1 MGLGTSNGSIGKP
14 GGIGQKLHDW
24 IVYVLQWYMQTP
36 VGKFWLA
43 VRENVFGFVKD
54 VQPDMAKQLVT
65 MLENMPVPSSRLF
78 AKILST
84 VIGGTITPETA
95 IGYTLVK
102 ELIDNP
108 GNVVPI
114 LNKAFE
120 STLLVERAKAQALG
134 KLITETTLKP
144 VVLMSQNDD
153 DVEATMYEMVGTVTS
168 IMIAVQAFGIVAE
181 IVGVGQIQS
190 VAMMLAKAVDSLDLQ
205 GITRRAL
212 APVFS
217 SGFDEFGR
225 KFYNK
230 RFRPRD
236 WSLSETTQLYALRE
250 LSKGEVANLLQM
262 EGYKDADIDKA
273 LRLAERRI
281 TPSDILSALALNVVD
296 VAAASKLLYAVGYGM
311 DAIEFI
317 LKLHDAET
325 RRDDLNAVSSIA
337 LKAYNNHLISE
348 AQFRTMRANGN
359 VPQERINIE
368 VQLAKLQAET
378 DRKELSIGNIKAAY
392 KNGVL
397 AKQEAS
403 GYLLAQEL
411 DGASITILL
420 STWDEELR
428 PKAVRLNKSTIVAAY
443 SANVIDRQGA
453 KDKLISIG
461 WNIGDAELILQIADR
476 NRKTDTKEL
485 SEYSIL
491 SALNSGIITYTQ
503 AKERLMAIGYS
514 DADAIIRLQLAT
526 IAPPA
531 MVKMM
536 TKTEIINLYEKGFY
550 TFSDAVANLIEIGYD
565 NTTAEMV
572 IIANASTIKTT
583 TDPL

>member
-1 MGLGTSNGSIGKP
+1 MGLGTSSGSVGKP
-14 GGIGQKLHDW
+14 GGIGSKIHEW
-24 IVYVLQWYMQTP
+24 IIYVLQWYLQTS

-43 VRENVFGFVKD
+43 VRENLFGFVKD
-54 VQPDMAKQLVT
+54 VKPDMAKQLIT
-65 MLENMPVPSSRLF
+65 MLQNMPVPSSRLL
-78 AKILST
+78 AKILSV

-95 IGYTLVK
+95 IGYKLVT
-102 ELIDNP
+102 ELLDNP
-108 GNVVPI
+108 SDAVSI
-114 LNKAFE
+114 IHRAFE
-120 STLLVERAKAQALG
+120 STILVERGKAQLLG
-134 KLITETTLKP
+134 KLITETMLKP
-144 VVLMSQNDD
+144 IVIMSQSEDN
-153 DVEATMYEMVGTVTS
+153 VEATMYEMVGTTTS
-168 IMIAVQAFGIVAE
+168 IVIAVQAFGIVAE

-190 VAMMLAKAVDSLDLQ
+190 VAMMLAKVVDGLDLQ

-212 APVFS
+212 APAFN

-250 LSKGEVANLLQM
+250 LSKGEVSNLLQM

-296 VAAASKLLYAVGYGM
+296 VAAASKLLYAVGYGLE
-311 DAIEFI
+311 AIEFI
-317 LKLHDAET
+317 LKLHTAET

-337 LKAYNNHLISE
+337 LKAFNNHLISE

-368 VQLAKLQAET
+368 VQLAQLQSDT
-378 DRKELSIGNIKAAY
+378 DKRELSVGNIKSAY
-392 KNGVL
+392 KSGVL
-397 AKQEAS
+397 ARQEAS
-403 GYLLAQEL
+403 GYLLALEL
-411 DGASITILL
+411 DGASISILL

-443 SANVIDRQGA
+443 KANVVDKQTA
-453 KDKLISIG
+453 KGHLISIG
-461 WNIGDAELILQIADR
+461 WKMEDAELILQIADR
-476 NRKTDTKEL
+476 DRKTDVKDL

-491 SALNSGIITYTQ
+491 SAMNSGIISYEQ
-503 AKERLMAIGYS
+503 AKERLKAIGYS
-514 DADAIIRLQLAT
+514 DEDAVIRLRIAT

-531 MVKMM
+531 MVKSL

-550 TFSDAVANLIEIGYD
+550 TFSDAIANLIEIGYD

-572 IIANASTIKTT
+572 VIANASTIKQVS
-583 TDPL
+583 DLQ